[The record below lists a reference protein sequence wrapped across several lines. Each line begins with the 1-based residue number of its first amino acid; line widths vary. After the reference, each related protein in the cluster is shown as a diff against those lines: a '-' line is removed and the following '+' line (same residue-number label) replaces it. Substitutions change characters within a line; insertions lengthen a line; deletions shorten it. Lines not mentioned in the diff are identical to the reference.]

1 MKLFLDTADV
11 NEIKLAAASGLID
24 GVTTNPSLVAKA
36 GRPFE
41 TVLKEICALVNGP
54 ISAEVI
60 SVETDQMITEGRKL
74 AKIHP
79 NITVKL
85 PMIAVAMPAVKQLA
99 SEGIMTNVTL
109 VFTVNQALLAAKAGA
124 TFVSPFVG
132 RLDDIHE
139 PGMDVVRD
147 IVQVFKTYDFSTQ
160 VLAASMRHPEHIKQ
174 AALAGAQVATLPYT
188 VFQELFN
195 HPLTDAGLKKFL
207 ADWSTLK

>member
-60 SVETDQMITEGRKL
+60 SVETDQMIIEGRKL

-85 PMIAVAMPAVKQLA
+85 PMIAAAMPAVKQLA